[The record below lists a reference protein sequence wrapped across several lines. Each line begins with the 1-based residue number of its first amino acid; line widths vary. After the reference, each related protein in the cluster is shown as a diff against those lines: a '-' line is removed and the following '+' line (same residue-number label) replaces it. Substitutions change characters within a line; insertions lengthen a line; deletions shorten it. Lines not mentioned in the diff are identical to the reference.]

1 MKAEKTNL
9 LVAVCAL
16 VVSICAL
23 VISIQEIRIMRKQ
36 QKAAMYPYLVAGRTY
51 NSEGFGYS
59 VKNSGNGLAV
69 IDSYQV
75 YNDSTYFKGWLEV
88 VQTLAPEYKSIHY
101 NVMGTVG
108 DIRNKIITPN
118 EEVRLVFFEWT
129 PETRELEKRF
139 GAIQIDI
146 CYSSLLEEHWTL
158 EEGLPVQIKKPCP
171 AVPGKEFGMRQ

>member
-9 LVAVCAL
+9 LVAICAL

-23 VISIQEIRIMRKQ
+23 VISIQEMRIMRKQ

-51 NSEGFGYS
+51 NSQGFGYR
-59 VKNSGNGLAV
+59 VKNSGNGLA
-69 IDSYQV
+69 IINSYRV

-88 VQTLAPEYKSIHY
+88 VQALAPEADSIHY
-101 NVMGTVG
+101 NIIRTDG

-118 EEVRLVFFEWT
+118 EELQLVFFPWT
-129 PETRELEKRF
+129 PETRVLEKKF
-139 GAIQIDI
+139 SNMKVDI

-158 EEGLPVQIKKPCP
+158 VEGLPVEIDRACKPDLT
-171 AVPGKEFGMRQ
+171 KEFGSR